1 MDIIIFLGYFV
12 SAKGIEMDKAK
23 VKVKVIQE

>member
-23 VKVKVIQE
+23 VKVIQE

>member
-23 VKVKVIQE
+23 VKAIQE